1 MISNSTAFVKGI
13 ITSTCCESGYPEPGI
28 SKNGFVEQIVYGNH
42 TDGIYRGCVSRV
54 ITTSGITAGARLSIY
69 CNVSLS
75 QRLTCTTTG
84 TANSQVPQEV
94 VSNCNATKVHQILLI
109 LQHSMLDQYE
119 TKYMP
124 VCVTN

>member
-1 MISNSTAFVKGI
+1 MATILMEYTEGVFRVSLQPRASL
-13 ITSTCCESGYPEPGI
+13 PERGL
-28 SKNGFVEQIVYGNH
+28 VY
-42 TDGIYRGCVSRV
+42 
-54 ITTSGITAGARLSIY
+54 AAMP
-69 CNVSLS
+69 VSLS

-109 LQHSMLDQYE
+109 LQYSMLDQYE